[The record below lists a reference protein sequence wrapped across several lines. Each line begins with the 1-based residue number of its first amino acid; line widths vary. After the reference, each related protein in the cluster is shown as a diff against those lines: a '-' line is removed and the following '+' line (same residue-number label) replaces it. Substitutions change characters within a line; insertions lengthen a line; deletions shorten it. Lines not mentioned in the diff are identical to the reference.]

1 MSRATIITID
11 GVDYEA
17 TPTPG
22 RPGFPTLR
30 PLLLKS
36 NGPLKPVD
44 GGVFIVYR
52 QDEVMGWVG
61 AMSAWQAIE
70 MSFGHPHN
78 PMYRAIAWEHVK
90 QEAQLLALDEG
101 RIEGRIWEGCPDC
114 QALISQLNEQI
125 VKLTSELAMQQA
137 NTAIL
142 CDAIRPEKQDA

>member
-1 MSRATIITID
+1 MSRTVITID

-17 TPTPG
+17 IPTPG

-36 NGPLKPVD
+36 NGPERPVES

-52 QDEVMGWVG
+52 QDEVMGWVA

-70 MSFGHPHN
+70 MAFGHPHN
-78 PMYRAIAWEHVK
+78 PMYRAAAWEHVK
-90 QEAQLLALDEG
+90 HDIQAIALDEG

-114 QALISQLNEQI
+114 QSLISQLNEQI
-125 VKLTSELAMQQA
+125 VKLTDELASRKSIEIIHIA
-137 NTAIL
+137 T
-142 CDAIRPEKQDA
+142 PEMSHAR